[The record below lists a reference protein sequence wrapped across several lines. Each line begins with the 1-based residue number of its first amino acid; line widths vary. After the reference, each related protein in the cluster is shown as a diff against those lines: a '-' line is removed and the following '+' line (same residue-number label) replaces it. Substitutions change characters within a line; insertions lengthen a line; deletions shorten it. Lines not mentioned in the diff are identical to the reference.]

1 MSAHLLDKELPAR
14 AAEALRFAATP
25 TFAILALLSDSGSEM
40 LCLHTSPLSG
50 MSLMYG
56 LMSAFH
62 LSPWLALLAR
72 R

>member
-1 MSAHLLDKELPAR
+1 MSAYLLDKDLPSH
-14 AAEALRFAATP
+14 AAAALRFAAAP
-25 TFAILALLSDSGSEM
+25 TFALLAMLTGGGADM
-40 LCLHTSPLSG
+40 LCMPASPMGG

-62 LSPWLALLAR
+62 LSPWLRSIAR

>member
-1 MSAHLLDKELPAR
+1 MSSHLLDKELPLRVADV
-14 AAEALRFAATP
+14 LRFAAAP
-25 TFAILALLSDSGSEM
+25 SFALLALLSRGGSEM
-40 LCLHTSPLSG
+40 LCLQASPFGG

-62 LSPWLALLAR
+62 LSPWLRLLSR

>member
-1 MSAHLLDKELPAR
+1 MSVHLLDKELPAR
-14 AAEALRFAATP
+14 AATALRFAAAP
-25 TFAILALLSDSGSEM
+25 TFAVLAVLTGGGAAM
-40 LCLHTSPLSG
+40 LCMHASPMGG

-62 LSPWLALLAR
+62 LAPWLRLAAR